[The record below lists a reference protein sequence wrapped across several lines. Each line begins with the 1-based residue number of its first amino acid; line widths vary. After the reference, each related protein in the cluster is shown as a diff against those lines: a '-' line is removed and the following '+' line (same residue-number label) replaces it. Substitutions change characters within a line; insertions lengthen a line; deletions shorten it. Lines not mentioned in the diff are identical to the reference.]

1 VRLLPSLTV
10 IGVLVAALLSTR
22 TAPLDVVRYAG
33 YVAWALV
40 LPGVLVYRALRGVPR
55 SLVDDL
61 AMGTAVGMALEI
73 AVWAVYSALDAAR
86 LLVTW
91 PVFVVGAF
99 CAVPALRR
107 HVRRQPYTQPPP
119 LAWLWTIAGI
129 TSVVIVYVWFV
140 YLRGPAPLPDG
151 SDRHYFHDL
160 LYMLSLVGE
169 AKHHFP
175 LAQPQVAD
183 LPLNYHWFAY
193 AHEASAS
200 TISGVDTPV
209 VFFRLAVPTICVVSV
224 ALLAVAG
231 WRITGKYWVGA
242 LAAGLMFVVAE
253 LSVSPISGTLSNVV
267 LVGVWL
273 SHAQAYTWIVLFPLL
288 ALVCDRLAGADG
300 PSGADRP
307 AWGRGGWVLL
317 TLMCLFAT
325 GARATILPVVLG
337 GLALV
342 VFVQVIRRRL
352 RIRTLAVAVPV
363 IAAQAFAT
371 VVLFGFESSG
381 FDVNLRG
388 TLGDYVGPTQL
399 RPVWKDAVVAGLVLG
414 GYVIYM
420 LLRTAG
426 VAVLGTLASR
436 TAPPAPDGTAVAPAR
451 WASPEWFLLGA
462 LLCGVAATLVLKH
475 PTWGQVI
482 FVRTSFVCGAIL
494 SAAGAVALIERR
506 RVSSRLTAA
515 YVAVAV
521 VLSLGVFALGVVFD
535 VRPRVPTFRAFDPI
549 FFNVVC
555 LGAAIGVGALAWPV
569 LRRRWPAVRGTG
581 AVLVL
586 AVILGAGAYGIPG
599 EIYRTQRYG
608 SAAYSADGSLV
619 TADRLVAARWLRAN
633 SDPDDVV
640 AVNHKCEVAKPCSSG
655 SNFWL
660 EAFGERRLLVGN
672 WMYAP
677 RAVTEAVKTNTWLGT
692 TFWDTPLLDANN
704 AAFYAPT
711 PELIESLHSEHN
723 VRWFVVDRSEGHESP
738 LLADLLT
745 LRYEAGQILIYEVPD
760 R

>member
-1 VRLLPSLTV
+1 
-10 IGVLVAALLSTR
+10 
-22 TAPLDVVRYAG
+22 
-33 YVAWALV
+33 
-40 LPGVLVYRALRGVPR
+40 
-55 SLVDDL
+55 
-61 AMGTAVGMALEI
+61 
-73 AVWAVYSALDAAR
+73 
-86 LLVTW
+86 
-91 PVFVVGAF
+91 
-99 CAVPALRR
+99 
-107 HVRRQPYTQPPP
+107 
-119 LAWLWTIAGI
+119 
-129 TSVVIVYVWFV
+129 
-140 YLRGPAPLPDG
+140 
-151 SDRHYFHDL
+151 
-160 LYMLSLVGE
+160 
-169 AKHHFP
+169 
-175 LAQPQVAD
+175 
-183 LPLNYHWFAY
+183 
-193 AHEASAS
+193 
-200 TISGVDTPV
+200 
-209 VFFRLAVPTICVVSV
+209 
-224 ALLAVAG
+224 
-231 WRITGKYWVGA
+231 
-242 LAAGLMFVVAE
+242 
-253 LSVSPISGTLSNVV
+253 
-267 LVGVWL
+267 
-273 SHAQAYTWIVLFPLL
+273 
-288 ALVCDRLAGADG
+288 
-300 PSGADRP
+300 
-307 AWGRGGWVLL
+307 
-317 TLMCLFAT
+317 
-325 GARATILPVVLG
+325 
-337 GLALV
+337 
-342 VFVQVIRRRL
+342 
-352 RIRTLAVAVPV
+352 
-363 IAAQAFAT
+363 
-371 VVLFGFESSG
+371 
-381 FDVNLRG
+381 
-388 TLGDYVGPTQL
+388 
-399 RPVWKDAVVAGLVLG
+399 
-414 GYVIYM
+414 
-420 LLRTAG
+420 
-426 VAVLGTLASR
+426 
-436 TAPPAPDGTAVAPAR
+436 VAPAR

-462 LLCGVAATLVLKH
+462 LLCGVAATLALKH

-569 LRRRWPAVRGTG
+569 LRRRWPVVRGTG
-581 AVLVL
+581 GVLVL